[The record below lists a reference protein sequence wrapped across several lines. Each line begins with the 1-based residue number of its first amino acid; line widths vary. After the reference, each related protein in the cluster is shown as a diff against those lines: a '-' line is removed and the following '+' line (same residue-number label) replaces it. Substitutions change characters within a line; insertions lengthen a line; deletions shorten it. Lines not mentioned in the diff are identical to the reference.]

1 MNLLLLLDKMRGML
15 MLDHC
20 VGNIHHDIIIYNDH
34 FTLGRVIEIDHKFY
48 IKQGQLPSSDMV
60 KLRMFKY

>member
-1 MNLLLLLDKMRGML
+1 